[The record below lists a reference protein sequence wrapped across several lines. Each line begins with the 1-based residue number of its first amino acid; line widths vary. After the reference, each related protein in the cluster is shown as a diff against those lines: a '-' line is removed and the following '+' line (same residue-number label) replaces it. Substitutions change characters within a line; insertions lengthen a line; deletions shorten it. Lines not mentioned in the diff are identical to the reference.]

1 MAVSNSAVGFEC
13 PVCMMPVDEWL
24 PFVRCVGHNQFR
36 KEPGGRL
43 CPHCNSFER
52 TRHFVLFLEMRKIL
66 QSNPRFLH
74 IAPEKGLQKRLR
86 AALGQRYLTTDI
98 QMADVDV
105 RADLTKLPFQD
116 QAFDFIYCS
125 NVLEH
130 IPDDR
135 QAMRELLRVLA
146 PGGLAFL
153 QVPIK
158 GSVTLEDL
166 SVTDPARR
174 TELFGQ
180 ADHLRLYG
188 SDIRQRLEP
197 VGFVVEEGIMPD
209 LLGISPEQQTRFN
222 CAKQEMVHLCRR

>member
-1 MAVSNSAVGFEC
+1 MDLVHRASNNNATF
-13 PVCMMPVDEWL
+13 
-24 PFVRCVGHNQFR
+24 
-36 KEPGGRL
+36 
-43 CPHCNSFER
+43 SFICSPCIDQPLS
-52 TRHFVLFLEMRKIL
+52 LF
-66 QSNPRFLH
+66 
-74 IAPEKGLQKRLR
+74 
-86 AALGQRYLTTDI
+86 
-98 QMADVDV
+98 
-105 RADLTKLPFQD
+105 
-116 QAFDFIYCS
+116 
-125 NVLEH
+125 
-130 IPDDR
+130 
-135 QAMRELLRVLA
+135 RVLA
-146 PGGLAFL
+146 PGGLAFI